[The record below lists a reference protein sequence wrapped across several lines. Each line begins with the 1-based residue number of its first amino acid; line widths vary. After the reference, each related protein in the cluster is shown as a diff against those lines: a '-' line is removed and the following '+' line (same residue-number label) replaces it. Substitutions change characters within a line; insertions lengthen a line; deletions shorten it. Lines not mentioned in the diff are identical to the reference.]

1 MRVQLP
7 VTLREQI
14 AVEARAAYPHE
25 CCGLIEGVREGGGAR
40 ALAVHPTA
48 NFAPD
53 ANRFEIDPVA
63 HLRLLR
69 ELRGT
74 GREIIGCYHSHPDG
88 RAEPSELDSEG
99 MRDDGFV
106 WVIAALLSDDA
117 PATFAAFEGRS
128 FRVLSLVE

>member
-1 MRVQLP
+1 MRVQLSA
-7 VTLREQI
+7 VLREQI
-14 AVEARAAYPHE
+14 AAEARAAYPHE
-25 CCGLIEGVREGGGAR
+25 CCGLIEGVRDGGEAR
-40 ALAVHPTA
+40 ALTLHPTA

-53 ANRFEIDPVA
+53 TNRFEIDPVA

-88 RAEPSELDSEG
+88 RAEPSENDSEG

-106 WVIAALLSDDA
+106 WVIAALVSQDT
-117 PATFAAFEGRS
+117 PATFAAFTGHS
-128 FRVLSLVE
+128 FHALSLAE